1 MRKILKVSGNI
12 STGPWKY
19 NNHDIVIQSW
29 ALREGS
35 NNSKERRAKNFN
47 SLLAFTL
54 FYLRRKIS
62 AEYPSIT
69 ADKNHVSSNE
79 KRFYRVQA

>member
-12 STGPWKY
+12 STGPRKY
-19 NNHDIVIQSW
+19 NNDDIVIQSW
-29 ALREGS
+29 ALRERS
-35 NNSKERRAKNFN
+35 HNSKERGAKNFN

-62 AEYPSIT
+62 AEYPSFA
-69 ADKNHVSSNE
+69 ADKNHV
-79 KRFYRVQA
+79 RLV